1 MYPKVR
7 IKLNHYAHNVN
18 HLLEILHHQN
28 ISMMAVSKVFCADP
42 HLIEVLNHTTVDF
55 IADSKIENL
64 KKIETH
70 KSKVLLRIPQ
80 LSEVIDVVKY
90 ADISLNSELEVIYA
104 LNGAARRENKLHSI
118 ILMFDIGDLREG
130 IYYKEG
136 FLLTVERI
144 LALDH
149 IHLKGIGTNLTCYG
163 GVIPT
168 EETLL
173 KLEKIKYEIETAFS
187 IHLEIIS
194 GGNSSALPMIFNQQ
208 MEPWMNN
215 VRLGEAL
222 VLGRETAYGTP
233 IPEMYDDVFILEAE
247 IIELKIKPSMPE
259 GLLGYDAFGNK
270 VSFKDEGIMTRA
282 ILGVGRQ
289 DVDPKDLIPIEDLRI
304 LGGSSDHLIV
314 DLQNTT
320 HKLGDILSFKLTY
333 GGILRLMTSP
343 YVRRAYDN
351 QV

>member
-1 MYPKVR
+1 MYPKVK
-7 IKLNHYAHNVN
+7 IQLNHYEHNVK
-18 HLLEILHHQN
+18 HLLEILHHQK

-42 HLIEVLNHTTVDF
+42 HLIEVLNGTTVDF

-64 KKIETH
+64 KVIQTH
-70 KSKVLLRIPQ
+70 KPKVLLRIPQ
-80 LSEVIDVVKY
+80 LSEVMDVVRY
-90 ADISLNSELEVIYA
+90 SDISLNSELEVIYA

-168 EETLL
+168 PETLT
-173 KLEKIKYEIETAFS
+173 KLEKIKDEIETAFN

-194 GGNSSALPMIFNQQ
+194 GGNSSALPMIFNIE
-208 MEPWMNN
+208 MPVWINN
-215 VRLGEAL
+215 VRVGEAL
-222 VLGRETAYGTP
+222 VLGRETAYGNP
-233 IPEMYDDVFILEAE
+233 ISGMYDDVFTLEAE
-247 IIELKIKPSMPE
+247 IIELKVKPSMPE

-282 ILGVGRQ
+282 ILGIGRQ
-289 DVDPKDLIPIEDLRI
+289 DVDPKDLIPVEQIRI

-314 DLQNTT
+314 NLMDTK

-343 YVRRAYDN
+343 YVRRAYDK
-351 QV
+351 

>member
-7 IKLNHYAHNVN
+7 IQLNHYEHNIKN
-18 HLLEILHHQN
+18 LLDILHHQK
-28 ISMMAVSKVFCADP
+28 ISMMAVSKVFCADT
-42 HLIEVLNHTTVDF
+42 HLVEVINNTQVDY

-64 KKIETH
+64 KHIQTNKP
-70 KSKVLLRIPQ
+70 KVLLRIPQ
-80 LSEVIDVVKY
+80 LSEVMDVVRY

-104 LNGAARRENKLHSI
+104 LNGAARRENKLHSV

-168 EETLL
+168 KDTLL
-173 KLEKIKYEIETAFS
+173 KLENIKNEIETAFDL
-187 IHLEIIS
+187 HLEIIS
-194 GGNSSALPMIFNQQ
+194 GGNSSALPMIFNQE
-208 MEPWMNN
+208 MPLWINN

-222 VLGRETAYGTP
+222 VLGRETAYGNA
-233 IPEMYDDVFILEAE
+233 IPGMYDDVFILDAE

-270 VSFKDEGIMTRA
+270 VSFIDEGVMTRA
-282 ILGVGRQ
+282 ILGIGRQ
-289 DVDPKDLIPIEDLRI
+289 DVDPKDLIPLEDVKI

-314 DLQNTT
+314 NLMDTK
-320 HKLGDILSFKLTY
+320 HKIGDILSFKLTY

-343 YVRRAYDN
+343 YVRRTYDK
-351 QV
+351 